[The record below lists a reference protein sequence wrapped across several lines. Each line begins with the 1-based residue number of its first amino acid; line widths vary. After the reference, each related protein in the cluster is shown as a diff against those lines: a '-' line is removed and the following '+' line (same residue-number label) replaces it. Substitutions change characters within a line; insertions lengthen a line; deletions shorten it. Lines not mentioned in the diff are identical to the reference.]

1 MTTSSA
7 TIIDF
12 ENARKRLRP
21 KEKTLAE
28 IWMEL
33 YCVTVEAWSV
43 GAYPYGS
50 PRQ

>member
-1 MTTSSA
+1 MTSSA

-21 KEKTLAE
+21 RKKTAFE
-28 IWMEL
+28 IWVEL
-33 YCVTVEAWSV
+33 YCVMFEAWSV
-43 GAYPYGS
+43 GEYPYGS